1 MSELQMIS
9 RNTPI
14 AIAGVPIEHAHQCD
28 ITILDHQA
36 SNEVNHVNNIEFIK
50 WIDKASEIHL
60 DTTGWTRPKLL
71 DAQCMWFVARHEID
85 YRGEAFLD
93 DALVLSTWVE
103 DVRRVKSWRSTKIH
117 ALRDEPTLV
126 CECRT
131 LWVLVNLETKKPMPV
146 PSSMAES
153 LNPLSMPRLTK

>member
-1 MSELQMIS
+1 MSKLHINT
-9 RNTPI
+9 RPTPI
-14 AIAGVPIEHAHQCD
+14 TLMDVPLEHAHQCD
-28 ITILDHQA
+28 ITILEHQA

-71 DAQCMWFVARHEID
+71 EHQCMWFVARHEID
-85 YRGEAFLD
+85 YRDEAFLD
-93 DALVLSTWVE
+93 DDLVLSTWAE
-103 DVRRVKSWRSTKIH
+103 DVRRVKSWRSTTIH
-117 ALRDEPTLV
+117 ALRDEPILV

-146 PSSMAES
+146 PSSIAES
-153 LNPLSMPRLTK
+153 LHPLSMPRLTK